1 MALQDLTPQ
10 LRTRLSRLEWLV
22 GLFIALATLLMLTGF
37 GFYLHQMA
45 VRKGWMLV
53 KAPYF
58 TYLRSG
64 AGLKVGDPVKLM
76 GFDVGEI
83 TQITAEDPNSQFDV
97 YVEFVIRFPYYGY
110 LWNDSVVKVK
120 SAGLLGSRY
129 LEVTKGGTSGTTNK
143 LYASYRY
150 DPNTGRLLQT
160 YTGRDGLYTN
170 YVRGTKWDKYYLP
183 ADEPEE
189 LSGQLDQVVQTAK
202 AALPNLLALTNRLEQ
217 VLTQAT
223 AAAARA
229 EELLAAAQPLV
240 TNLTVISAHLREPRG
255 SLGEWAIPT
264 NVAAQ
269 LTQTLASAHATL
281 EAARTIVTNT
291 DQRLER
297 VVSNLVE
304 SLENLAGIT
313 SNLHAQVEANTN
325 LVTSVNRAIIDAD
338 DFIQGLKRHW
348 LLRSAFRSQPTN
360 VPTAKPPRPARPP
373 KWSDR

>member
-1 MALQDLTPQ
+1 MPLQDLTPQ

-22 GLFIALATLLMLTGF
+22 GLFITLATVLMLTGF

-45 VRKGWMLV
+45 QRKGWMLV

-58 TYLRSG
+58 TYLRSA
-64 AGLKVGDPVKLM
+64 AGLKVGDTVKLM

-83 TQITAEDPNSQFDV
+83 TQITAEEPTSGYDV
-97 YVEFVIRFPYYGY
+97 YVEFVIRFPFYGY
-110 LWNDSVVKVK
+110 LWNDSMVRVK

-150 DPNTGRLLQT
+150 DPKTGRLQEV
-160 YTGRDGLYTN
+160 YTGRNGLYTN
-170 YVRGTKWDKYYLP
+170 YVRGTKYYLP
-183 ADEPEE
+183 ADEPAE
-189 LSGQLDQVVQTAK
+189 LSSQLDQMAQTAK

-223 AAAARA
+223 AAATRA

-240 TNLTVISAHLREPRG
+240 TNLTVISAHLRDPHG
-255 SLGEWAIPT
+255 SLGQWAIPT
-264 NVAAQ
+264 NIAAQ

-281 EAARTIVTNT
+281 EAARTAVTHT
-291 DQRLER
+291 DQRLEV

-304 SLENLAGIT
+304 SLQNLAGIT

-338 DFIQGLKRHW
+338 DLIQGLKRHW
-348 LLRSAFRSQPTN
+348 LLRSAFRSRATN
-360 VPTAKPPRPARPP
+360 EPTAKPPRIARPP
-373 KWSDR
+373 KWADR